1 MVFLSPPGLGA
12 RLIGSRRPRLRSQRH
27 SRRCVKA
34 VASLGKFNFTPKKFG
49 SRFELKR
56 KRKQLEEETW
66 DWEKKSRADLL
77 YERKGGAIS
86 TAAVHTIREIDGE
99 MPDVTCHSYNWK
111 NKSFNEIQITGIPSS
126 VPGFSC
132 DSRVATFAES
142 LLPVQKQTTSSS
154 HRKFIT
160 TFQERRIRAI

>member
-66 DWEKKSRADLL
+66 DWEKKSRGNGCCDQKELNVISNTFSNIS
-77 YERKGGAIS
+77 IS
-86 TAAVHTIREIDGE
+86 TGNI
-99 MPDVTCHSYNWK
+99 
-111 NKSFNEIQITGIPSS
+111 
-126 VPGFSC
+126 
-132 DSRVATFAES
+132 
-142 LLPVQKQTTSSS
+142 KQTTCKIAYAIQVCLQILVVFNS
-154 HRKFIT
+154 
-160 TFQERRIRAI
+160 RRSIIC

>member
-1 MVFLSPPGLGA
+1 M
-12 RLIGSRRPRLRSQRH
+12 
-27 SRRCVKA
+27 
-34 VASLGKFNFTPKKFG
+34 T
-49 SRFELKR
+49 
-56 KRKQLEEETW
+56 
-66 DWEKKSRADLL
+66 ADLL

-160 TFQERRIRAI
+160 TFQFTSHRAGLRSSWKIQLKTPVLSWCDKLLQRPVTWHGMVIAAGANPVPITHCVAKTRKALISELKLMSNEVEDS